1 MNPEGQVDYNALH
14 ARKKAS
20 NQKRFTTIQEKK
32 MIKKIGI
39 GIMMV
44 CLGILAVSIL
54 SGCNTMKGVGEDIG
68 AGGEA
73 IERGS
78 GR

>member
-1 MNPEGQVDYNALH
+1 MV
-14 ARKKAS
+14 KKVGL
-20 NQKRFTTIQEKK
+20 
-32 MIKKIGI
+32 GI
-39 GIMMV
+39 IMM
-44 CLGILAVSIL
+44 CLGILVASVF

-78 GR
+78 GQ